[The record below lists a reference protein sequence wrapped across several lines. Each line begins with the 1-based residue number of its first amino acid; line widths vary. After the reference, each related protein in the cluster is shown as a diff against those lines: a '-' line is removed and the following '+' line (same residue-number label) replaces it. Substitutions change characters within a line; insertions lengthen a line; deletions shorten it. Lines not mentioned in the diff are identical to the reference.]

1 MQVVMAAEEHKQ
13 LSAFVKSIHQML
25 RRETQKNGADK
36 AWQEHCSKSEILQ
49 EYATSMQKLASTF
62 WEQNLVDEK
71 SARCRIKWV
80 SEKCVLYFFE
90 GEIEIRRIREKEKCN
105 KIGKSMDSYGETCVK
120 CVKVT
125 ASKEI
130 QSEAECLTLL
140 DVGSCYNPFKVYPFF
155 HVIPIDI
162 APAEPEVYVCDF
174 LNLAVVES
182 EESIILN
189 GRFIR
194 ELPAAAFDVVV
205 FSLLL
210 DYFPCPKQRYS
221 CVHKAYRL
229 LKPEG
234 LLFIITPDSKHSSA
248 NAPTMKNWR
257 ITLAQLGFSRIYY
270 DKLPHIHCMAYRK
283 DINPEVSKHWVPY
296 KLPKKNYAQT
306 NACLH
311 IPQDFQKIN
320 DQCDDVLHP
329 KIERTSQ
336 DDAALVQLFSQLPY
350 DSSVTD

>member
-1 MQVVMAAEEHKQ
+1 MAAEEHKQ

-25 RRETQKNGADK
+25 RSETRKNGADK

-49 EYATSMQKLASTF
+49 EYATAMQKLASTF
-62 WEQNLVDEK
+62 WDKNMVDKNK
-71 SARCRIKWV
+71 SAHCRIKWV
-80 SEKCVLYFFE
+80 AEKCVLYFFR
-90 GEIEIRRIREKEKCN
+90 GEIEMMRIREKEKCN
-105 KIGKSMDSYGETCVK
+105 KIGVYVDSYGETCVK
-120 CVKVT
+120 HFKVI

-130 QSEAECLTLL
+130 RSEMECLTLL
-140 DVGSCYNPFKVYPFF
+140 DVGSCYNPFRVYPFF
-155 HVIPIDI
+155 YVIPIDI
-162 APAEPEVYVCDF
+162 APAEPDVYVCDF

-182 EESIILN
+182 QESTFLN
-189 GRFIR
+189 SRFIG
-194 ELPAAAFDVVV
+194 ELPTAAFDVVV

-221 CVHKAYRL
+221 CVHKAYKL

-248 NAPTMKNWR
+248 NAPIMKKWR

-283 DINPEVSKHWVPY
+283 DINPEVSKHWVSY
-296 KLPKKNYAQT
+296 TLTKKKYAQT
-306 NACLH
+306 SASLH
-311 IPQDFQKIN
+311 IPQDFQEIS
-320 DQCDDVLHP
+320 DQCDNVLHP

-336 DDAALVQLFSQLPY
+336 DDAALVPLFSQLPY
-350 DSSVTD
+350 DSE